1 MHDSYHDNKY
11 ALSEIVCTICIICQQ
26 LHLFENK
33 YECSHR
39 WDYSTVLLYP
49 NPLEAPLPSEN
60 MPEAVQKIYNEAR
73 AVLPHSPSAS
83 CLLLRKA
90 LETLLFRF
98 TNNDHLETSIKLF
111 SQQNAHLQSALE
123 PTFHLIRVYGNDGGH
138 YRELDL
144 SDDKETALILFDSI
158 NFIVSS
164 VITQQLNAEK
174 LLKNN
179 PKAKKVVK
187 ELYPESEQVPF

>member
-1 MHDSYHDNKY
+1 
-11 ALSEIVCTICIICQQ
+11 
-26 LHLFENK
+26 LFENK
-33 YECSHR
+33 YEDSLGFECS
-39 WDYSTVLLYP
+39 SLLLYP
-49 NPLEAPLPSEN
+49 NPLQAPLPSEN

-90 LETLLFRF
+90 LETLLLRF

-111 SQQNAHLQSALE
+111 SQQNPHLQLALE

-144 SDDKETALILFDSI
+144 SDDKETALMLFESL

-164 VITQQLNAEK
+164 VITQQLNAER

-187 ELYPESEQVPF
+187 ELYPESEQVLF